1 METAIHSMGFDI
13 EQTIQKKMDALL
25 GFRQC
30 EVVTEACPYKSK
42 AGLEEY

>member
-1 METAIHSMGFDI
+1 
-13 EQTIQKKMDALL
+13 MDALL

-42 AGLEEY
+42 AGLEEYWLRSYQA